1 MSTPNLSLLVC
12 EFIRYQSSV
21 WVGVLVCFRGSSRL
35 RSVIGRTDERTLPKN
50 ERGSK
55 NENPRSSNE
64 VKQSDESNHP
74 SLQNTKHHRLSSL
87 VTLVSRLSCVARLD
101 RYPSSPP
108 HPRMQHNAREIVA
121 LSEEQIITKNNSNTV
136 EHISYNPYILYLG
149 STLAADKVSIV

>member
-1 MSTPNLSLLVC
+1 MLVTHEDLFFRVSTPNLSLLVC

-21 WVGVLVCFRGSSRL
+21 FVGVLVCFGGSSRL
-35 RSVIGRTDERTLPKN
+35 RSVIGRTD
-50 ERGSK
+50 
-55 NENPRSSNE
+55 ENPRSSNE

-74 SLQNTKHHRLSSL
+74 SLQNTKHRISSL

-121 LSEEQIITKNNSNTV
+121 LSEEQITKNNSNTV
-136 EHISYNPYILYLG
+136 EHISYNPYTPYLG
-149 STLAADKVSIV
+149 STLTADKVSIV

>member
-21 WVGVLVCFRGSSRL
+21 FVGVLVCFGGSSRL

-74 SLQNTKHHRLSSL
+74 SLQNTKHRLSSL

-121 LSEEQIITKNNSNTV
+121 LSEEQITKNNSNTV
-136 EHISYNPYILYLG
+136 EHISYNPYIPYLG

>member
-1 MSTPNLSLLVC
+1 MLVTHEDLFFRVSTPNLSLLVC

-21 WVGVLVCFRGSSRL
+21 FVGVLVCFGGSSRL

-74 SLQNTKHHRLSSL
+74 SLQNTKHRLSSF
-87 VTLVSRLSCVARLD
+87 VTRHSSL
-101 RYPSSPP
+101 SSPVCP
-108 HPRMQHNAREIVA
+108 VSLDSTDIHHLLHTHVCSTTLGRSSHYQ
-121 LSEEQIITKNNSNTV
+121 KN
-136 EHISYNPYILYLG
+136 
-149 STLAADKVSIV
+149 K

>member
-21 WVGVLVCFRGSSRL
+21 FVGVLVCFGGSSRL
-35 RSVIGRTDERTLPKN
+35 RSVIGRTD
-50 ERGSK
+50 
-55 NENPRSSNE
+55 ENPRSSNE

-74 SLQNTKHHRLSSL
+74 SLQNTKHRLSSFVTRHSSL

-101 RYPSSPP
+101 RCPSSPP

-121 LSEEQIITKNNSNTV
+121 LSEEQITKNNSNTV
-136 EHISYNPYILYLG
+136 EHISYNPYIPYLG